1 MKPLFFLALFIS
13 SYALKGNA
21 IEEPLDAY
29 QDKYV
34 NSFCSKE
41 TRTTI
46 ICEDDRDTLMG
57 NRADS
62 RAEFE
67 DEKLIR
73 LDYSLTG
80 GEKVART
87 IAAELVKQYG
97 NPASETDLQD
107 SLSWVWNDDRTEL
120 SLSYTSAA
128 ENSLGHPYIRVYIAA
143 VRQN

>member
-1 MKPLFFLALFIS
+1 MTFLALFALLA

-21 IEEPLDAY
+21 VGEPLDAY

-34 NSFCSKE
+34 NSFCSRE
-41 TRTTI
+41 TRTTV

-57 NRADS
+57 NRAES

-67 DEKLIR
+67 DQKLIR
-73 LDYSLTG
+73 LDYVLVA
-80 GEKVART
+80 GEKVARK
-87 IAAELVKQYG
+87 IAAELGKQYG

-107 SLSWVWNDDRTEL
+107 SLSRVWNDDRTEL